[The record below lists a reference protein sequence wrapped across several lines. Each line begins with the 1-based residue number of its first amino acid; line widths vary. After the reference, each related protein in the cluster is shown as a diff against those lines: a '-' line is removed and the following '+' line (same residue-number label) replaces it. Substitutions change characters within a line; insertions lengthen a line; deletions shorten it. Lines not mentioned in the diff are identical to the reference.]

1 MRTLGLVGLSVLL
14 VLVLLYQFYFLTEGF
29 GFGVTTNSTDTSGN
43 KDTSGGS
50 IPGVL
55 MECSTKTQE
64 TCTGPQC
71 MWNPYAKKCVNP
83 GDKTDPNDRQ
93 PGTGTTGGL
102 LPNASVIHDLNIMK
116 QDYNKAIDSTYAP
129 YRPSAAD
136 RKQQRAKLLRDIQ
149 KIVRNEMLNERGTT
163 GSRYPSNG
171 SCDSSCDEDSC
182 DNSPALQQA
191 CEMEDSC

>member
-14 VLVLLYQFYFLTEGF
+14 ILVLLYQSYFLTEGF
-29 GFGVTTNSTDTSGN
+29 GFGIPAAST
-43 KDTSGGS
+43 DTSGGS

-71 MWNPYAKKCVNP
+71 VWNKYHDNGKGICVNA
-83 GDKTDPNDRQ
+83 GDKIDPNDRQ
-93 PGTGTTGGL
+93 GVTGGL
-102 LPNASVIHDLNIMK
+102 LPSAAAVHDLNIMK
-116 QDYNKAIDSTYAP
+116 QDLNKAMDSSYSP

-149 KIVRNEMLNERGTT
+149 KIVHNEILNERGTT

-171 SCDSSCDEDSC
+171 SCGSSCDEDSC
-182 DNSPALQQA
+182 DNSPALQQG